1 LSGNLQAKQ
10 RQTISAKK
18 IAKQCPII
26 IIIII
31 ISDFLIDEVFSS
43 SPRKTIPVCLSFIA
57 NSPGAL
63 SKQDSKMVKN
73 LIKIHTHTRT
83 ANSSNSTSPTA
94 RDNQTAQILQQE
106 DRICSFA
113 CLQKH

>member
-1 LSGNLQAKQ
+1 
-10 RQTISAKK
+10 
-18 IAKQCPII
+18 
-26 IIIII
+26 
-31 ISDFLIDEVFSS
+31 
-43 SPRKTIPVCLSFIA
+43 
-57 NSPGAL
+57 
-63 SKQDSKMVKN
+63 MVKN